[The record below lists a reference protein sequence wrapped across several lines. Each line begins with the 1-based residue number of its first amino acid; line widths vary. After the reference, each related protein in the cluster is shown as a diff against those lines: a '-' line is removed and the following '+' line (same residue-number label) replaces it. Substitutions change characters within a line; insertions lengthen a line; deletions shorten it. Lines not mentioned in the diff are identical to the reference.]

1 MVNEKELQNTN
12 ETNFRFKKVK
22 KKRTI
27 NCMLSGKAMTI
38 RLIAGVIKEISLYE
52 MNHYQEQYNLSRN
65 KTKVELDLSN
75 MQQNLM

>member
-1 MVNEKELQNTN
+1 
-12 ETNFRFKKVK
+12 
-22 KKRTI
+22 
-27 NCMLSGKAMTI
+27 MLSGKAMTI
-38 RLIAGVIKEISLYE
+38 LLIAGVIKGISLYE